1 MGLDM
6 YAWRVAKDD
15 AINDFDIA
23 KDEDGQF
30 KLEEMF
36 YWRKH
41 HDLHGWMERL
51 YRSKGGTAQSFNC
64 VRVRLTKTDLD
75 LLEHDVLNGK
85 LPETT
90 GFFFGT
96 NPPDEDSMKR
106 DMEFISAAKVAIA
119 AGDAV
124 YYDSWW

>member
-15 AINDFDIA
+15 AINDFEIA

-51 YRSKGGTAQSFNC
+51 YREKGGTEQSFNC

-75 LLEHDVLNGK
+75 LLEHAVLNGK
-85 LPETT
+85 LPATT

-106 DMEFISAAKVAIA
+106 DMEFISAAKIAIA

>member
-6 YAWRVAKDD
+6 YAWRVAKED
-15 AINDFDIA
+15 AIGDFEIA

-51 YRSKGGTAQSFNC
+51 YREKGGTEESFNC

-75 LLEHDVLNGK
+75 LLEHAVLNGK
-85 LPETT
+85 LPATT

-106 DMEFISAAKVAIA
+106 DMEFISAAKIAIA
-119 AGDAV
+119 CGDAV